1 MGILLLFVRNTKECP
16 RYYINAMRN
25 VTVVDKTIPSFAKA
39 AFGIEKSVSEEKRTR
54 MTVAGNSYKG
64 KWTV

>member
-1 MGILLLFVRNTKECP
+1 MGTLLLFVRNTKECP
-16 RYYINAMRN
+16 RYSINAMRN
-25 VTVVDKTIPSFAKA
+25 VMVVKKAISSFIKA

-54 MTVAGNSYKG
+54 KTVTGDSYKG